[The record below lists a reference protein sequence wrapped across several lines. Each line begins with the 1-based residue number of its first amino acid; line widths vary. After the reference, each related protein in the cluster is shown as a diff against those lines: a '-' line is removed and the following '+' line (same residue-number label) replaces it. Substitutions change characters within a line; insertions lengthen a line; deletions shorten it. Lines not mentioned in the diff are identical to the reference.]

1 MTPRPAQLSDL
12 PAIEAIITAAYGPYV
27 ARIGRPPG
35 PMLDDY
41 RAQIDAGRVH
51 VIEHDG
57 TVQGLLV
64 LIPQPGA
71 LLLDNVAVAPAAQGL
86 GLGRHLLQ
94 LAETTARSA
103 GYRTIKL
110 YTNAAMTENIA
121 LYTRLGY
128 VETHRITENGLHRVY
143 MEKPLP

>member
-1 MTPRPAQLSDL
+1 MPRPAQPTDL
-12 PAIEAIITAAYGPYV
+12 PAIEAVIAAAYGPYV
-27 ARIGRPPG
+27 SRIGRPPG
-35 PMLDDY
+35 PLLDDY
-41 RAQIDAGRVH
+41 RVLIDAARVH

-71 LLLDNVAVAPAAQGL
+71 LLLDNVAIAPAAQGL
-86 GLGRHLLQ
+86 GLGRQLLQ
-94 LAETTARSA
+94 FAESTARSA
-103 GYRTIKL
+103 GYSAIRL
-110 YTNAAMTENIA
+110 YTNEAMTENIA

-128 VETHRITENGLHRVY
+128 VETSRITENGLHRVY